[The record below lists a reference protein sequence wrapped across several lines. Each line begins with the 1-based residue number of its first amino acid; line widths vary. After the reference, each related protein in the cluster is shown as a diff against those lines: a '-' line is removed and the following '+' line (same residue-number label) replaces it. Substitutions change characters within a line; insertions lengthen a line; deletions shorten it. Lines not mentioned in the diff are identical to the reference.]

1 MAVLGAPVFPHG
13 NLAFSYRFVLA
24 CLWIRIVSEFDT
36 PAHSAV
42 FIDNNSELGF
52 DGTNLDIRL
61 NSDKKETVY
70 KFIADLYE
78 EYMGGDNPVFVT
90 DAFNVGLDE
99 YNSAYKEDM
108 TQYTQYVMDLVY
120 NKYGK
125 TPMAWASMV

>member
-1 MAVLGAPVFPHG
+1 M
-13 NLAFSYRFVLA
+13 
-24 CLWIRIVSEFDT
+24 
-36 PAHSAV
+36 

-52 DGTNLDIRL
+52 DGTHLDIRL

-125 TPMAWASMV
+125 TPMAWASMGCVDSDKTKIPDYPIMDAWANYV